1 MVHSPSHLRDAVT
14 TTTKNLSDEPS
25 AAHSREV
32 HNNCSSSHRRFHAV
46 QTPCAA
52 TTALALRCSNMAN
65 IKSGG
70 RSRNVLLTL
79 GRDVTGLAQAGL
91 TGSVDG
97 AVPNSRDI
105 FDSSDGGND
114 GQRRIS

>member
-1 MVHSPSHLRDAVT
+1 
-14 TTTKNLSDEPS
+14 
-25 AAHSREV
+25 
-32 HNNCSSSHRRFHAV
+32 
-46 QTPCAA
+46 
-52 TTALALRCSNMAN
+52 MAN

-114 GQRRIS
+114 GQRRISRDAINYYHGTGIPPSIS